1 MAIFVDPTYTVTLI
15 GISRIKSMFFGA
27 PPVSAFWTG
36 GNEAGCGD

>member
-27 PPVSAFWTG
+27 PPVSAF
-36 GNEAGCGD
+36 